1 MYMEQ
6 FKNKI
11 LFFAD
16 LDDSMFQTKR
26 KDVAGKFKA
35 TFPKNILKTS
45 FYTKSQ
51 LALLNFALTND
62 QMVFIPLTARTEDQ
76 YKRTS
81 IYRQGQANIHAI
93 YYGSSLFINNIEQ
106 KSYYKN
112 IAKQAESDFNDL
124 DKIITLTNKKFPKA
138 VFVNVDGKYFTTD
151 HKDPAFVKYIN
162 TMVSTKY
169 PNIDIYIEEK
179 YITLLP
185 RICNKMSVVS
195 YLKKKLKPTLTIGIG
210 NSESDIDFL
219 NLCDFKIISHI
230 GGLHEKLTKK

>member
-1 MYMEQ
+1 MEQ

-26 KDVAGKFKA
+26 KDASGKFKA
-35 TFPKNILKTS
+35 TFPKNVLKTS
-45 FYTKSQ
+45 YYSKAQ
-51 LALLNFALTND
+51 LALLNFALSNE
-62 QMVFIPLTARTEDQ
+62 QIIFIPLTARTQEQ

-81 IYRQGQANIHAI
+81 IYKKEQANIHAI
-93 YYGSSLFINNIEQ
+93 YYGSSLYINNIEQ
-106 KSYYKN
+106 KTYYKT
-112 IAKQAESDFNDL
+112 ISKQAQSDFIDL
-124 DKIITLTNKKFPKA
+124 DKIITLANKKFPKS

-151 HKDPAFVKYIN
+151 HKEPAFVKFIE
-162 TMVSTKY
+162 TLITSKY

-185 RICNKMSVVS
+185 RICNKMSVVG